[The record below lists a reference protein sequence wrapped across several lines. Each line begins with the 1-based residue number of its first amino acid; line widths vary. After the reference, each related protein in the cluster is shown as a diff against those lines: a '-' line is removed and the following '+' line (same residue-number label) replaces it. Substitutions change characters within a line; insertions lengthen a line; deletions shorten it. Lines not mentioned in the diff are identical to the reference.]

1 MLIKPDTAVVLV
13 VVVVLVA
20 VAIFIAIDVSKPFL
34 PAVMHAC

>member
-1 MLIKPDTAVVLV
+1 MLIKPDTAVVL

-34 PAVMHAC
+34 PAVMQAC

>member
-1 MLIKPDTAVVLV
+1 MLIKPDTAVVL